1 MIDTMGQTETTD
13 NGVLDNTT
21 TSLRS
26 GKRGYVLLEDTIVR
40 KKMLHF
46 DRERAPER
54 VVHALGHAAY
64 GNQPQRNCANS
75 AIDSQQ
81 APSHPVEIGVI
92 SHLHAGC
99 RETLPATFSLVSQ
112 SLWLELVEQTRDAIH
127 MDLLRRSTASAETMI
142 SSETIY
148 LVSSST
154 MVLSSRTW
162 SML

>member
-1 MIDTMGQTETTD
+1 MGQTETAD

-21 TSLRS
+21 TSLRA

-64 GNQPQRNCANS
+64 GNQPQRNCANLT
-75 AIDSQQ
+75 INSQQ
-81 APSHPVEIGVI
+81 APSPQLEIGAT

-99 RETLPATFSLVSQ
+99 RETLPVTFLLVSR
-112 SLWLELVEQTRDAIH
+112 SLWLGLVGQTRDAIH
-127 MDLLRRSTASAETMI
+127 MDSLRRSTASAETTI
-142 SSETIY
+142 SSEIIY
-148 LVSSST
+148 LVSLSM

>member
-1 MIDTMGQTETTD
+1 MVDTMGQTETAD

-21 TSLRS
+21 TSLRA

-64 GNQPQRNCANS
+64 GNQPQRNCANLL
-75 AIDSQQ
+75 INSQQ
-81 APSHPVEIGVI
+81 APLHPLETGAT

-99 RETLPATFSLVSQ
+99 RETPLVTFLLVSR

-127 MDLLRRSTASAETMI
+127 MGSLRRYTASAETMI
-142 SSETIY
+142 SSETMY